1 MIQIRYK
8 IRIQGLYP
16 LKIVFENSPF
26 PPQNKTIMTMFVA
39 ISSTQND
46 AEGVGLNLEW
56 NIDSVVSRKSIKVS
70 RWLRNYL

>member
-1 MIQIRYK
+1 
-8 IRIQGLYP
+8 
-16 LKIVFENSPF
+16 
-26 PPQNKTIMTMFVA
+26 MTMFVE

-56 NIDSVVSRKSIKVS
+56 NIDSVVSRKDIKVS